1 MSFQIEVL
9 KVLAG
14 QPGGRASVAAIKRDM
29 SALASH
35 EWSRR
40 MRALARTAPK
50 VDVFSAGYV
59 VRFPDAWQITPAGYE
74 YLTHLE
80 AGTLPEVLMAQSE
93 PAIPEDF
100 SVEALRGRPQRPLTH
115 YRPSARTLKR
125 TVRRIRHVASKILGG
140 SGA

>member
-14 QPGGRASVAAIKRDM
+14 QPGGRASVADIKADM

-40 MRALARTAPK
+40 MRALARSAPK

-59 VRFPDAWQITPAGYE
+59 VRTPEAWQITPSGYE
-74 YLTHLE
+74 YLSHLE
-80 AGTLPEVLMAQSE
+80 AGTLPEILMAQSE
-93 PAIPEDF
+93 PDVAEDF
-100 SVEALRGRPQRPLTH
+100 GVEALRNRPQRPLAH
-115 YRPSARTLKR
+115 YRPSAKTLKK
-125 TVRRIRHVASKILGG
+125 TVRRIRHVASKILGRSG
-140 SGA
+140 S